1 MRSFTIYTANVTG
14 SSTNC
19 LYPHAMTVDSEEALI
34 TKQSEEVFIR
44 RLI

>member
-19 LYPHAMTVDSEEALI
+19 LYPHAMIRWFNSEC
-34 TKQSEEVFIR
+34 EEVPAYA
-44 RLI
+44 